1 MELVEGKPID
11 EYCDEG
17 KLGTAARLDLF
28 HPPKGRLDETLPA
41 LYGSRSTSGHQT
53 EAWEII
59 YFKLYKSQIPV
70 IEQAIETAAL
80 MLRADKSRK
89 RRINLIA

>member
-1 MELVEGKPID
+1 LCNLVAQD
-11 EYCDEG
+11 
-17 KLGTAARLDLF
+17 AARCRREQLKREAEKEL
-28 HPPKGRLDETLPA
+28 TL
-41 LYGSRSTSGHQT
+41 RET

-80 MLRADKSRK
+80 MLRTDKSRK